1 MRGCIIRYF
10 PPDNLGLSRPADAKL
25 ALTKFGRNNLSIPK
39 RAFRSLLLEQM
50 TAPFFVFQV
59 FCVVLWMLD
68 EYWHYAVFT
77 LLMLI
82 FFECTVSMTRVN
94 NAKQLEKMEPV
105 PQPVIIWREGKWVQ
119 MNNTGADSL
128 EWRLPWRLDGLKWRL
143 NCATWRLSCSK

>member
-1 MRGCIIRYF
+1 
-10 PPDNLGLSRPADAKL
+10 
-25 ALTKFGRNNLSIPK
+25 
-39 RAFRSLLLEQM
+39 
-50 TAPFFVFQV
+50 
-59 FCVVLWMLD
+59 MLD

-143 NCATWRLSCSK
+143 NCATWRLSCSKWRLNRPAARRPFRDDPRCRRRPG